1 MRSKATIPQTPQ
13 AQLSKTSLSNIW
25 KLAALL
31 VAAAAA
37 GLQSVGA

>member
-1 MRSKATIPQTPQ
+1 MRSKATTPQ
-13 AQLSKTSLSNIW
+13 SQLSKTPLASIW

-37 GLQSVGA
+37 GLQSSGA

>member
-1 MRSKATIPQTPQ
+1 MRSKASTPQ
-13 AQLSKTSLSNIW
+13 AQLSKAPLANIW

-37 GLQSVGA
+37 GLQSAGA

>member
-1 MRSKATIPQTPQ
+1 MRSKATTPQ
-13 AQLSKTSLSNIW
+13 AQFSKTPLSSIW

-37 GLQSVGA
+37 GLQSAGV